1 MPSHEVI
8 AGARLE
14 SAVCPLTVAARCRRG
29 FAPRAVGRRPR
40 SSTRAPLV
48 ILLALG
54 LAGVRLQAQRYAWT
68 NFAGSPGTPGTADGR
83 GSAARFRNP
92 VGIAVD
98 DAGNVYVADSG
109 NYTLRKVSAG
119 GVVTT
124 LAGSAGNPGRA
135 DGSGTAAQFR
145 WPAGLAAG
153 SGGLVY
159 VTDTDLHTVR
169 ALSVGGVV
177 TTLAGNTGNI
187 GSADGAG
194 SAARF
199 NNPLG
204 IALSDTGNIYVADI
218 YSRTIRSVT
227 AAGVVTTLAG
237 LAGHIGSVDGTGS
250 AARFYDP
257 LGVAVDVADTVYV
270 ADSSNHTIRRVS
282 AAGGVVTTLAGL
294 AGSAGSA
301 DGLGTVARFNLP
313 FGLAA
318 DREGNLFITD
328 SRNYTVRRVT
338 AAGQVTTIGGLAG
351 YSGSTDGTGSAARF
365 ASPYGI
371 AVDRGGNLYVADAE
385 NHRIS
390 RGRPLF
396 PATVTGVAA
405 PLADGLWGLGARLA
419 IQVTFSK
426 PVTVTGVPQLTLETG
441 AADAAVNYASGSGTT
456 TLTFLY
462 TVAAGQASADL
473 DYAGTNALA
482 LHGGTIRDSAGI
494 SATLALPVPG
504 AAYSLGANQAI
515 VIDGIAPTVTLT
527 CAVSEPTN
535 LAPIPFSAAFSQAVS
550 GFDVADLT
558 ISNGTGVAF
567 SGAGALYSFAVTPAA
582 QGLVTVALAAGVCAS
597 AAGNPNLA
605 AAPMSRTYDGLHPTV
620 ISVSSPTPDGIYG
633 PGAVIVVNVAFSEA
647 VTVNGTPRL
656 ALETGELAALA
667 NYSGGSGTATLTF
680 AYPVSAGHTSADLDY
695 AGTGALVP
703 LEGSIQDAAGNDAV
717 LTLPVP
723 GAPHSLGAN
732 QALVVAAVG
741 APNGPFLARQDAAA
755 VTAGRGIWDLTGSYV
770 SRVDGNALALEL
782 VHDTRGKL
790 SGRATLQLS
799 SGGAGVPLALSVRGS
814 VKGVAGTLRAAI
826 ALRGTDATGAR
837 RAVLTLALALDAA
850 VRQLR
855 GPLTGTLQ
863 VHGIATPVVETVT
876 LALPAAMDGTWSLRF
891 ELLQEGRGGYGGSAT
906 LTLAN
911 GVHHQLAAQGRADG
925 AAAMLNL
932 TGRPADPPAR
942 AIHMRTAIDTL
953 QGALTRLSIFSGKA
967 CGQTLMW

>member
-1 MPSHEVI
+1 MMKRATST
-8 AGARLE
+8 GACLE
-14 SAVCPLTVAARCRRG
+14 SAVCLLTVAARPGRRA
-29 FAPRAVGRRPR
+29 APGAAGRRPR
-40 SSTRAPLV
+40 SPARAPLV

-54 LAGVRLQAQRYAWT
+54 LAGMRLQAQRYAWST
-68 NFAGSPGTPGTADGR
+68 FAGSSGTPGTADGR

-92 VGIAVD
+92 IGVAVD
-98 DAGNVYVADSG
+98 DVGNVYVADAG
-109 NYTLRKVSAG
+109 NYTIRKVTAG

-124 LAGSAGNPGRA
+124 LAGSAGNPGPA
-135 DGSGTAAQFR
+135 DGSGSAAQFR
-145 WPAGLAAG
+145 WPAGVAAG
-153 SGGLVY
+153 SGGTVY
-159 VTDTDLHTVR
+159 VADTDLHTLRTVS
-169 ALSVGGVV
+169 ASAVV

-204 IALSDTGNIYVADI
+204 IAVSGTGTIYVADI

-257 LGVAVDVADTVYV
+257 LGVTVDVAGTVYV

-282 AAGGVVTTLAGL
+282 AAGVVTTLAGL

-301 DGLGTVARFNLP
+301 DGLGPVARFSLP

-318 DREGNLFITD
+318 DGEGNLYITD
-328 SRNYTVRRVT
+328 SRNYTVRRLT
-338 AAGQVTTIGGLAG
+338 ATGEVTTIGGLAG
-351 YSGSTDGTGSAARF
+351 YPGSTDGTSSAARF

-396 PATVTGVAA
+396 PATVTGVTA
-405 PLADGLWGLGARLA
+405 PLADGLWGVGARLA

-426 PVTVTGVPQLTLETG
+426 PVVVTGVPQLTLATG
-441 AADAAVNYASGSGTT
+441 VAAAVVNYTSGSGTT

-462 TVAAGQASADL
+462 TVAAGQAAADL